1 MLKEGATHIVKY
13 EFRNDEP
20 DIIHGRGYVYKLNY
34 HIVWCTKYRNQA
46 LANPIIVDSLK
57 DKILQ
62 ICRENEYT
70 VKALEIMP
78 THVHILLSA
87 KPKESVTNIVRK
99 LKGITAK
106 WLFEKYPETMKEYF
120 WGGHVWSPSYYAGS
134 IGVTTEAVVKKYI
147 ETQWNR
153 PFH

>member
-1 MLKEGATHIVKY
+1 
-13 EFRNDEP
+13 
-20 DIIHGRGYVYKLNY
+20 
-34 HIVWCTKYRNQA
+34 

-106 WLFEKYPETMKEYF
+106 WLFEKYSETMKECF
-120 WGGHVWSPSYYAGS
+120 WGGHVWSPNYYAGS

>member
-1 MLKEGATHIVKY
+1 MVKY

-20 DIIHGRGYVYKLNY
+20 DIIHWRGYVYNLDY

-78 THVHILLSA
+78 THVHI
-87 KPKESVTNIVRK
+87 
-99 LKGITAK
+99 
-106 WLFEKYPETMKEYF
+106 
-120 WGGHVWSPSYYAGS
+120 H
-134 IGVTTEAVVKKYI
+134 
-147 ETQWNR
+147 NR
-153 PFH
+153 SCRQEIHWDAME

>member
-1 MLKEGATHIVKY
+1 MVKY

-20 DIIHGRGYVYKLNY
+20 DIIHGRGYACNLNY
-34 HIVWCTKYRNQA
+34 HIVWYTKYRNQA

-87 KPKESVTNIVRK
+87 KPKESVTNIVKK

-106 WLFEKYPETMKEYF
+106 WLFEKYPETMRNTS
-120 WGGHVWSPSYYAGS
+120 GVVTSGHRA
-134 IGVTTEAVVKKYI
+134 IMQEAL
-147 ETQWNR
+147 E
-153 PFH
+153 

>member
-1 MLKEGATHIVKY
+1 MTKY

-20 DIIHGRGYVYKLNY
+20 DIIHGRGYVYNLNY

-57 DKILQ
+57 GKILQ

-87 KPKESVTNIVRK
+87 KPKESVTNIVKK

-106 WLFEKYPETMKEYF
+106 KYLETMKEYF
-120 WGGHVWSPSYYAGS
+120 WGWSRL
-134 IGVTTEAVVKKYI
+134 VTELLRRKH
-147 ETQWNR
+147 WSDNR
-153 PFH
+153 SRRQEIY

>member
-1 MLKEGATHIVKY
+1 MTKY
-13 EFRNDEP
+13 EFRNDES
-20 DIIHGRGYVYKLNY
+20 DIIHGRGYVYNLNY

-87 KPKESVTNIVRK
+87 KPKESVTNIVKK

-120 WGGHVWSPSYYAGS
+120 
-134 IGVTTEAVVKKYI
+134 
-147 ETQWNR
+147 
-153 PFH
+153 

>member
-1 MLKEGATHIVKY
+1 M
-13 EFRNDEP
+13 
-20 DIIHGRGYVYKLNY
+20 
-34 HIVWCTKYRNQA
+34 
-46 LANPIIVDSLK
+46 ANPIIVDSLK

-70 VKALEIMP
+70 VKALEVMP

-87 KPKESVTNIVRK
+87 KPKESVTNIVKK